1 MVRTVPLTVFTE
13 RPIGLNSGE
22 PSMWLFLNEASKN
35 SAGQPVSFFRIRGA
49 QDDEGRYSF
58 VTTKN
63 STIVEAAKTIKG
75 KRLAS
80 ESAWLLGLTETSSFA
95 VRQYEEGVARDFSLV
110 PATETMCALFGSF
123 LSTVVTG
130 VESLDKAEETFWQLN
145 WVRVEEPSAG
155 SNIRTGD
162 GKRLWFPVTV
172 RDCTGKLI
180 LYIQESAVLKLSGF
194 ADADQFETAFHAG
207 KVWFPQM
214 ASVKIIRRLKSNSA
228 AQPASQKA
236 DSQVEQHADQVDVRI
251 VDAAEQDLGNCPTE
265 AFIASVHGHLLVSYP
280 YWYPYCLPLGNLLD
294 HIRR

>member
-1 MVRTVPLTVFTE
+1 
-13 RPIGLNSGE
+13 
-22 PSMWLFLNEASKN
+22 
-35 SAGQPVSFFRIRGA
+35 
-49 QDDEGRYSF
+49 
-58 VTTKN
+58 
-63 STIVEAAKTIKG
+63 
-75 KRLAS
+75 
-80 ESAWLLGLTETSSFA
+80 
-95 VRQYEEGVARDFSLV
+95 
-110 PATETMCALFGSF
+110 MCALFGSF

-172 RDCTGKLI
+172 RDCTGKLT
-180 LYIQESAVLKLSGF
+180 LYIQESAILKLSRF
-194 ADADQFETAFHAG
+194 ADADAFEAAFHAG

-280 YWYPYCLPLGNLLD
+280 YCYPYC
-294 HIRR
+294 